1 MNKKDIN
8 ELDINGFEGP
18 ATNEKK
24 QPCRCFFQAF
34 RKEKSYG
41 DDRL

>member
-18 ATNEKK
+18 AKNEKK
-24 QPCRCFFQAF
+24 TTLQVLFQAF

>member
-18 ATNEKK
+18 AKNEKK
-24 QPCRCFFQAF
+24 TTLQVLFSGLS
-34 RKEKSYG
+34 KGKIIWG
-41 DDRL
+41 